1 MRILISFI
9 LLLLLAMPRELKAQD
24 DIVDPVLIFLKAK
37 LVNKED
43 GSPVPYANVVNLR
56 TRGGTTTDV
65 NGFFSMQ
72 MLNVDSIGI
81 SAVGF
86 MREYIGIPYTYKDD
100 SVITLYARPL
110 RIAIGEVKVTGEGK
124 KVNMDGVG
132 TGKPNNIPAELRG
145 DAFNQKPSVLAAI
158 FSPASFLQYHLSKR
172 EKEKREVRA
181 SMISDAQWQYLSQY
195 YNKETVMALTGL
207 NTADAD
213 TFMIY
218 FNQKQV
224 LTQHSREYDVR
235 EAILKQYE
243 AYLKERNGDLEKE
256 D

>member
-9 LLLLLAMPRELKAQD
+9 VLLLLAVPREAKSQG
-24 DIVDPVLIFLKAK
+24 DIIDPVLIFLKAK

-43 GSPVPYANVVNLR
+43 GSAVPYANIVNLR
-56 TRGGTTTDV
+56 TRGGTTSDA

-72 MLNVDSIGI
+72 MLNVDSLGI
-81 SAVGF
+81 SAVGY

-100 SVITLYARPL
+100 SVITLFARPL
-110 RIAIGEVKVTGEGK
+110 RIAIGEVRVTGEAQ
-124 KVNMDGVG
+124 KVNMDGVA
-132 TGKPNNIPAELRG
+132 TGKPSDIPAELRG
-145 DAFNQKPSVLAAI
+145 DAFNKKPSVLAAI

-181 SMISDAQWQYLSQY
+181 AMISDAQWQYLSQY
-195 YNKETVMALTGL
+195 YNKETVMMLTGM

-224 LTQHSREYDVR
+224 LNQHSREYDVR

-243 AYLKERNGDLEKE
+243 AYLNEKSGLTE
-256 D
+256 